1 MVNDNTMRT
10 SIIIKS
16 LDMLYQG
23 LQRSQRTSVAI
34 LRLIEAQLDTLVFES
49 FIKRQLKT
57 LPVAQTRR
65 LFDDGFRNIEN
76 QVRTL
81 VADLAED
88 IWTEQRRVDGMKRFV
103 QQHRAEGAEGANTA
117 DASSIGRKG

>member
-1 MVNDNTMRT
+1 MRT
-10 SIIIKS
+10 STIIKN

-34 LRLIEAQLDTLVFES
+34 LGLIETQHNTLVFES

-65 LFDDGFRNIEN
+65 LSEEGFRNIEN

-81 VADLAED
+81 VADLEEGIGAE
-88 IWTEQRRVDGMKRFV
+88 QLRVLGMKQFI
-103 QQHRAEGAEGANTA
+103 QQHGA
-117 DASSIGRKG
+117 RKKGN